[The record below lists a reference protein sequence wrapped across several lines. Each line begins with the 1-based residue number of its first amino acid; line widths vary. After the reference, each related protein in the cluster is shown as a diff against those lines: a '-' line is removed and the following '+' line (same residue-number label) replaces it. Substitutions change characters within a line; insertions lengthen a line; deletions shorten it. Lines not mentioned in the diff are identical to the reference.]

1 MTTKQTSNSW
11 VICPNPNP
19 QALVRLF
26 CFPYAGGSSLIFRS
40 WSNSLPI
47 TIEVCALEFPGRGNQ
62 TRSAPFTRLEPLVSA
77 IAAALVPHLD
87 KPFAFFGHSMGGLV
101 SFEVTRLLRSE
112 YSLSPVHLFVSAR
125 RPPQIPNPDP
135 PIHTLPEAEFVEELR
150 RLKGTPEAV
159 LQNVELMQLLIPTLR
174 ADFAVL
180 ETYIYAREAP
190 LECPIAA
197 FGGLQDQEADIQEL
211 EAWRQQTIAFFSLQ
225 MLPGNHFFIHSAQP
239 LLLQSIA
246 QKLISRCDPNHF

>member
-1 MTTKQTSNSW
+1 MTAKATSNSW
-11 VICPNPNP
+11 IICPRPNP

-40 WSNSLPI
+40 WSNNLPI
-47 TIEVCALEFPGRGNQ
+47 TVEVCALEFPGRGNQ
-62 TRSAPFTRLEPLVSA
+62 MSSVPFTRLEPLVSV
-77 IAAALVPHLD
+77 IAATLVPHLD

-112 YSLSPVHLFVSAR
+112 YGLSPVHLFVSAR
-125 RPPQIPNPDP
+125 RPPQIPNPNP
-135 PIHTLPEAEFVEELR
+135 PIHTLLEAEFVEELR

-180 ETYIYAREAP
+180 ETYTYAPEAP
-190 LECPIAA
+190 LECPIVA
-197 FGGLQDQEADIQEL
+197 FGGLQDQEVNIQEL
-211 EAWRQQTIAFFSLQ
+211 EAWRQQTIASFSLQ

-246 QKLISRCDPNHF
+246 RKLNLH